1 MGKIRQPRR
10 QSEVHLT
17 VSGQSFPPFVS
28 PSFDG
33 SATMPA
39 SQHVSPKSDIEI
51 SQSATKRPILD
62 IAREKLGIG
71 PEHLEPY
78 GHYKAK
84 VSMDYVKSLQG
95 RPDGKLVLVSAITPT
110 PAGEGKTTTTVGLT
124 DALNFIGKKAML
136 CLREPSLG
144 PSFGMK
150 GGAAGGGY
158 AQVVPMEDINL
169 HFTGDFHAITSANN
183 LLAAMLDNHI
193 YWGNALGID
202 QRRVAWR
209 RVLDMNDRAL
219 RQIVS
224 SLGGVANGFPRED
237 GFDITVASEVMAIFC
252 LARDLEDLKKRLSNI
267 IVGYTR
273 ERKPVRAGDLKA
285 HGAMTALLKEALA
298 PNLVQTLEGTPAF
311 VHGGPFANIAHGCN
325 SVLATSTALKLCD
338 YVVTEAGFGADL
350 GGEKF
355 LDIKCRKAGLEPACA
370 VLVATIRALKMHGG
384 VKKEDLKTENLKAL
398 EAGMANLA
406 RHVENMQKFGIV
418 PVISINRFSADSDA
432 EIALVKA
439 QCGKLGVEA
448 LMADHWA
455 EGGKGAADVAR
466 AVVKIAE
473 SGKSKLKLLYP
484 DEMPLLEKIRTI
496 SKEIYRARDVSADKP
511 VRDQLAAFEA
521 MGYGKCPVC
530 IAKTQY
536 SFSTNPDAKGAP
548 VDHVINVREVR
559 LSAGA
564 EFVVAVCGEIMTMP
578 GLPKVPAADSIDVGP
593 DGKIVGL
600 F

>member
-1 MGKIRQPRR
+1 
-10 QSEVHLT
+10 
-17 VSGQSFPPFVS
+17 
-28 PSFDG
+28 
-33 SATMPA
+33 MPA
-39 SQHVSPKSDIEI
+39 SQHQSPKSDIEI
-51 SQSATKRPILD
+51 AQAAKKRPIIE
-62 IAREKLGIG
+62 IAREKLGIA
-71 PEHLEPY
+71 PENLEPY

-84 VSMDYVKSLQG
+84 LSMDFIKSLKD
-95 RPDGKLVLVSAITPT
+95 RPNGKLILVSAITPT

-124 DALNFIGKKAML
+124 DALNHIGKKAML

-144 PSFGMK
+144 PCFGVK

-169 HFTGDFHAITSANN
+169 HFTGDFHAIGAAHN
-183 LLAAMLDNHI
+183 LLAALIDNHI
-193 YWGNALGID
+193 YWGNALGLD
-202 QRRVAWR
+202 GRRVAWR
-209 RVLDMNDRAL
+209 RAIDMNDRSL
-219 RQIVS
+219 RSIVS

-252 LARDLEDLKKRLSNI
+252 LASDLEDLKKRLSNI
-267 IVGYTR
+267 IIGYTR
-273 ERKPVRAGDLKA
+273 DRKPVRAADLKG
-285 HGAMTALLKEALA
+285 HGPMTALLKDALS

-311 VHGGPFANIAHGCN
+311 IHGGPFANIAHGCN
-325 SVLATSTALKLCD
+325 SVLATTTALKLTD

-355 LDIKCRKAGLEPACA
+355 LDIKCRKTGLSPDCA

-406 RHVENMQKFGIV
+406 RHVENVQKFGIA
-418 PVISINRFSADSDA
+418 PVVSINRFSADTDA
-432 EIALVKA
+432 EIALVKDKCKA
-439 QCGKLGVEA
+439 LGVEA

-466 AVVKIAE
+466 AVVKIVD
-473 SGKSKLKLLYP
+473 SGQSKLKLLYP
-484 DEMPLLEKIRTI
+484 DEMPLLEKIRAI
-496 SKEIYRARDVSADKP
+496 CKEIYRAQDIDVHKP
-511 VRDQLAAFEA
+511 VRDQLDSFEK
-521 MGYGKCPVC
+521 MGYGKLPVC

-536 SFSTNPDAKGAP
+536 SFSTNGDLKGAP
-548 VDHVINVREVR
+548 SDHIVNVREVR

>member
-1 MGKIRQPRR
+1 M
-10 QSEVHLT
+10 T
-17 VSGQSFPPFVS
+17 PP
-28 PSFDG
+28 
-33 SATMPA
+33 SAAAKPAATA
-39 SQHVSPKSDIEI
+39 SQHANPKSDIEI
-51 SQSATKRPILD
+51 SQAAVKRPILD
-62 IAREKLGIG
+62 VVRERLGIG
-71 PEHLEPY
+71 PENLEPY

-84 VSMDYVKSLQG
+84 VSMDFIKSIQG
-95 RPDGKLVLVSAITPT
+95 RPNGKLILVTAINPT

-136 CLREPSLG
+136 CIREPSLG

-183 LLAAMLDNHI
+183 LLAALLDNHI

-202 QRRVAWR
+202 ERRVAWR

-219 RQIVS
+219 RSIVS

-252 LARDLEDLKKRLSNI
+252 LARDLDDLKKRLANI
-267 IVGYTR
+267 VVAYTR
-273 ERKPVRAGDLKA
+273 DRKPVRAGDLKA
-285 HGAMTALLKEALA
+285 HGAMTVLLKEALA

-311 VHGGPFANIAHGCN
+311 IHGGPFANIAHGCN
-325 SVLATSTALKLCD
+325 SVLATTTALKLAD

-355 LDIKCRKAGLEPACA
+355 LDIKCRKAGIAPDCA

-384 VKKEDLKTENLKAL
+384 VKKEDLKNENLKAL
-398 EAGMANLA
+398 EAGMSNLQ

-418 PVISINRFSADSDA
+418 PVVSINRFSADTDA
-432 EIALVKA
+432 EIRLVEETCK
-439 QCGKLGVEA
+439 KLGVEA
-448 LMADHWA
+448 VMADHWA

-466 AVVKIAE
+466 AVVRAAE

-484 DEMPLLEKIRTI
+484 DDMPLFEKIRTI
-496 SKEIYRARDVSADKP
+496 AREIYRAKDISADKS
-511 VRDQLAAFEA
+511 VRDQLATFESL
-521 MGYGKCPVC
+521 GYGKFPICV
-530 IAKTQY
+530 AKTQY

-548 VDHVINVREVR
+548 TDHIIPVREVR

-564 EFVVAVCGEIMTMP
+564 EFVVAICGEIMTMP
-578 GLPKVPAADSIDVGP
+578 GLPRVPAADSIDVGA
-593 DGKIVGL
+593 DGRIVGL

>member
-1 MGKIRQPRR
+1 MQAPAPKAAP
-10 QSEVHLT
+10 
-17 VSGQSFPPFVS
+17 VS
-28 PSFDG
+28 
-33 SATMPA
+33 
-39 SQHVSPKSDIEI
+39 SQHAAPKSDIEI
-51 SQSATKRPILD
+51 SQSAKKRLILD
-62 IAREKLGIG
+62 VARDKLGIG
-71 PEHLEPY
+71 PENLEPF

-84 VSMDYVKSLQG
+84 LSMDFVKSLQG
-95 RPDGKLVLVSAITPT
+95 RPNGKLILVSAITPT

-124 DALNFIGKKAML
+124 DALNVIGKKAML

-183 LLAAMLDNHI
+183 LLAAMVDNHI

-219 RQIVS
+219 RSIVS

-252 LARDLEDLKKRLSNI
+252 LARDLDDLKKRLSNI
-267 IVGYTR
+267 IVAYTR
-273 ERKPVRAGDLKA
+273 DRKPVRAGDLKA
-285 HGAMTALLKEALA
+285 QGAMTALLKEALA

-325 SVLATSTALKLCD
+325 SVLATTTALKLCD

-355 LDIKCRKAGLEPACA
+355 LDIKCRKAGLAPDCA

-384 VKKEDLKTENLKAL
+384 VKKEDLKSENLKAL
-398 EAGMANLA
+398 EAGMANLQ
-406 RHVENMQKFGIV
+406 RHVENVQKFGIV
-418 PVISINRFSADSDA
+418 PVISINRFSADTDA
-432 EIALVKA
+432 EIALVKDKCKA
-439 QCGKLGVEA
+439 LGVECY
-448 LMADHWA
+448 MADHWA

-466 AVVKIAE
+466 AVVKVCD

-484 DEMPLLEKIRTI
+484 DDMPLYDKIRTI
-496 SKEIYRARDVSADKP
+496 AREIYRAKDISADKA
-511 VRDQLAAFEA
+511 VRDQLANFEA
-521 MGYGKCPVC
+521 LGATKFPICV
-530 IAKTQY
+530 AKTQY
-536 SFSTNPDAKGAP
+536 SFSTNADIKGAP
-548 VDHVINVREVR
+548 TDHVINVREVR

-564 EFVVAVCGEIMTMP
+564 EFVVAICGEIMTMP
-578 GLPKVPAADSIDVGP
+578 GLPRVPAADSIDVGP

>member
-1 MGKIRQPRR
+1 MNPSAATAAKSP
-10 QSEVHLT
+10 T
-17 VSGQSFPPFVS
+17 V
-28 PSFDG
+28 
-33 SATMPA
+33 A
-39 SQHVSPKSDIEI
+39 SQHANPKSDIDI
-51 SQSATKRPILD
+51 AQAAKMRPILD
-62 IAREKLGIG
+62 IARARLGIA
-71 PEHLEPY
+71 PENLEPY

-84 VSMDYVKSLQG
+84 LSMSFIKSLKS
-95 RPDGKLVLVSAITPT
+95 RPNGKLILVSAITPT

-124 DALNFIGKKAML
+124 DALNQIGKKAML

-144 PSFGMK
+144 PCFGVK

-169 HFTGDFHAITSANN
+169 HFTGDLHAIGTANN
-183 LLAAMLDNHI
+183 LLAALIDNHI

-202 QRRVAWR
+202 PRRIAWR
-209 RVLDMNDRAL
+209 RAIDMNDRSL
-219 RQIVS
+219 RSIVS

-252 LARDLEDLKKRLSNI
+252 LASDLDDLKKRLSNI
-267 IVGYTR
+267 VVGYTR
-273 ERKPVRAGDLKA
+273 ERKPVRAGELKA
-285 HGAMTALLKEALA
+285 HGPMAALLKDALS

-311 VHGGPFANIAHGCN
+311 IHGGPFANIAHGCN
-325 SVLATSTALKLCD
+325 SVLATTTALKLCD

-355 LDIKCRKAGLEPACA
+355 LDIKCRKTGLAPDCA

-406 RHVENMQKFGIV
+406 RHVENMQKFGIP
-418 PVISINRFSADSDA
+418 PVISINRFSADTDA
-432 EIALVKA
+432 EMALVREHAK
-439 QCGKLGVEA
+439 KLGVVA

-455 EGGKGAADVAR
+455 EGGKGAVDVAR
-466 AVVKIAE
+466 EVVKVVDA
-473 SGKSKLKLLYP
+473 GKGKLKLLYP
-484 DEMPLLEKIRTI
+484 DDMPLLEKIRTI
-496 SKEIYRARDVSADKP
+496 AKEIYRAKDIAADKP
-511 VRDQLAAFEA
+511 VRDQLAQFEQ
-521 MGYGKCPVC
+521 MGYGNLPVC

-536 SFSTNPDAKGAP
+536 SFSTTADLKGAP
-548 VDHVINVREVR
+548 TDHVIPVREVR

-578 GLPKVPAADSIDVGP
+578 GLPRVPAANSIDLGA
-593 DGKIVGL
+593 DGRITGL